1 LKLNLQPDEV
11 KKDFCFK
18 RAQLKKTKALFSR
31 PQQPLTAYSL
41 FLREQL
47 NINPLPA
54 DSKLIKERFK
64 EVSEKWKSL
73 SESEKEVYRKRA
85 NVLSDEYQKALIKWE
100 MRMLKEGHVDLV
112 RKQTIESREKVE
124 KMK

>member
-11 KKDFCFK
+11 KKDCCFK

-47 NINPLPA
+47 SISPLPA
-54 DSKLIKERFK
+54 DSKLIKDRFK

-73 SESEKEVYRKRA
+73 SESDKDVYRKRA
-85 NVLSDEYQKALIKWE
+85 NVLSDEYQKALFNWE
-100 MRMLKEGHVDLV
+100 MRMLKEGHTDLV
-112 RKQTIESREKVE
+112 RKQTMDNREKVE